1 MVKSLN
7 IVTMGVHAAKVRNAM
22 HYAKQD
28 KVQRLSPVRGC
39 QKQQQEYGAIHK
51 GVGENPLNGKGVP
64 QYYSCTGWR
73 NSLNIV

>member
-1 MVKSLN
+1 M
-7 IVTMGVHAAKVRNAM
+7 
-22 HYAKQD
+22 
-28 KVQRLSPVRGC
+28 
-39 QKQQQEYGAIHK
+39 HK

>member
-7 IVTMGVHAAKVRNAM
+7 IVTMGVHAAKVRDAV

-39 QKQQQEYGAIHK
+39 QKQQ
-51 GVGENPLNGKGVP
+51 
-64 QYYSCTGWR
+64 
-73 NSLNIV
+73 

>member
-1 MVKSLN
+1 MIKSLS
-7 IVTMGVHAAKVRNAM
+7 IVTMGAHAAKVRNAA

-64 QYYSCTGWR
+64 QCNSCIGWR

>member
-7 IVTMGVHAAKVRNAM
+7 IVTMGVRAAKIRTCNSNIAI
-22 HYAKQD
+22 AQD

-51 GVGENPLNGKGVP
+51 GVGENPLNGKGVLRHV
-64 QYYSCTGWR
+64 TDGE
-73 NSLNIV
+73 IV